1 MITIV
6 RYPKRKKGL
15 LIAAA
20 LSVVT
25 HAVLYL
31 VVYYAPIFGLA
42 MKLRDVQFV
51 EEDYNRGILIT
62 FSKRMKYPNGYT
74 GFRAPEKTQ
83 SLEDQKKEQAKLAKR
98 EAERRRKEEEQRRRE
113 QEELA
118 QREAEEKAA
127 AEKAKAEELAKA
139 QQSEPAQPDQPNK
152 SDGYGAFGKI
162 NTAPIK
168 DQVKRLY
175 DANKEGKLS
184 LPAGKMKI
192 GVTGT
197 VNPDGTLADYKITE
211 SSGIKEID
219 DAALAIL
226 AAVSESK
233 AMGPLHQL
241 TSLSLVLAIDQEAQ
255 LIVTGFT
262 ANEEDARN
270 ITNLAQAALLVARLK
285 KTNDPGAM
293 LMLNNLKVRREGQRI
308 QAIISMPREKAQ
320 ESLTKTMEKGQG

>member
-1 MITIV
+1 MVT
-6 RYPKRKKGL
+6 
-15 LIAAA
+15 AAI
-20 LSVVT
+20 SVVA
-25 HAVLYL
+25 HVALCVA
-31 VVYYAPIFGLA
+31 VYYAPIFGLA
-42 MKLRDVQFV
+42 LKLREVQFV

-62 FSKRMKYPNGYT
+62 FAKKMQYPSGYL
-74 GFRAPEKTQ
+74 GFRAPDKTR
-83 SLEDQKKEQAKLAKR
+83 SLEELKKEQAKLAKR
-98 EAERRRKEEEQRRRE
+98 EAERRRKQEEIRQRE

-118 QREAEEKAA
+118 KREAEQKAEKEKADA
-127 AEKAKAEELAKA
+127 LAKA
-139 QQSEPAQPDQPNK
+139 STEAPAESEKPADKPEN
-152 SDGYGAFGKI
+152 YGAFGRI

-175 DANKEGKLS
+175 DAKKEGKLT
-184 LPAGKMKI
+184 LPEGRLKI
-192 GVTGT
+192 GVIGT
-197 VNPDGTLADYKITE
+197 VKPDGTLADYKITE

-241 TSLSLVLAIDQEAQ
+241 TSLSLVLDIDQEAQ

-285 KTNDPGAM
+285 KSNDSGAM

-308 QAIISMPREKAQ
+308 QAIISMPREKAT

>member
-6 RYPKRKKGL
+6 RQPKRKKGL
-15 LIAAA
+15 LIAAT
-20 LSVVT
+20 LSVVV
-25 HAVLYL
+25 HAVLYV

-42 MKLRDVQFV
+42 MQLRDLQFV

-62 FSKRMKYPNGYT
+62 FAKKMKYPSGYT
-74 GFRAPEKTQ
+74 GFRAPEKTK
-83 SLEDQKKEQAKLAKR
+83 SLEEQKKEQARLAKLAKR
-98 EAERRRKEEEQRRRE
+98 EAELRRQ

-118 QREAEEKAA
+118 KREAEEK
-127 AEKAKAEELAKA
+127 AEKAKAEELAKS
-139 QQSEPAQPDQPNK
+139 QQSESDKTEQPNK
-152 SDGYGAFGKI
+152 ADGFGAFGKI

-168 DQVKRLY
+168 DQVQRLY
-175 DANKEGKLS
+175 DANKDGKLS

-197 VNPDGTLADYKITE
+197 VNPDGTLANYKITE

-241 TSLSLVLAIDQEAQ
+241 TSLSLVLDIDQEAR

-262 ANEEDARN
+262 SNEEDARN

-285 KTNDPGAM
+285 KTNDAGAM

-320 ESLTKTMEKGQG
+320 ESLTKTMEKRQG

>member
-25 HAVLYL
+25 HTVLYL

-62 FSKRMKYPNGYT
+62 FSKKMKYPNGYM

-98 EAERRRKEEEQRRRE
+98 EAERRRKEEEQRRQ

-139 QQSEPAQPDQPNK
+139 RQSEPAQPDQPNK

-197 VNPDGTLADYKITE
+197 VKPDGTLADYKITE

-320 ESLTKTMEKGQG
+320 ESLTKTMAKGQG

>member
-42 MKLRDVQFV
+42 MQLRDLQFV

-62 FSKRMKYPNGYT
+62 FTKQLKYPNGYI

-83 SLEDQKKEQAKLAKR
+83 SLEDQKKEQAKLSKR
-98 EAERRRKEEEQRRRE
+98 EAERRRQEEARRRE

-139 QQSEPAQPDQPNK
+139 QQSETAQPDQPNN

-197 VNPDGTLADYKITE
+197 VKPDGTLADYKITE

-241 TSLSLVLAIDQEAQ
+241 TSLSLVLNIDQEAQ

-320 ESLTKTMEKGQG
+320 ESLTKTMAKGQG

>member
-6 RYPKRKKGL
+6 RLPKRKKGL

-20 LSVVT
+20 VSVVT

-62 FSKRMKYPNGYT
+62 FTKKMKYPNGYM

-98 EAERRRKEEEQRRRE
+98 EADRRRKEEELRKQE
-113 QEELA
+113 EELA
-118 QREAEEKAA
+118 QREAEQKAA
-127 AEKAKAEELAKA
+127 EEKAKAEELAKA
-139 QQSEPAQPDQPNK
+139 QQPEPDKSEQPGKPE
-152 SDGYGAFGKI
+152 SFGAFGKI

-197 VNPDGTLADYKITE
+197 VKPDGTLADYKITE

-285 KTNDPGAM
+285 KTDDPGAM

-320 ESLTKTMEKGQG
+320 ESLTKTMAKGQG

>member
-15 LIAAA
+15 LIAAS

-31 VVYYAPIFGLA
+31 VVYYAPIFGLGMTGQA
-42 MKLRDVQFV
+42 EKTAVA
-51 EEDYNRGILIT
+51 
-62 FSKRMKYPNGYT
+62 KKMKYPNGYI
-74 GFRAPEKTQ
+74 GFRAPEKIQ

-98 EAERRRKEEEQRRRE
+98 EAERRRQEEERRRE
-113 QEELA
+113 QEERA

-127 AEKAKAEELAKA
+127 DEKAKAEELAKA
-139 QQSEPAQPDQPNK
+139 QQSETAQPDQPNK
-152 SDGYGAFGKI
+152 ADGYGAFGKI

-197 VNPDGTLADYKITE
+197 VKPDGTLADYKITE

-226 AAVSESK
+226 DAVSESK

-241 TSLSLVLAIDQEAQ
+241 TSLSLVLSIDQEAQ

-285 KTNDPGAM
+285 KPNAPGAM

-320 ESLTKTMEKGQG
+320 ESLSKTMEKGQV